1 VTGVVT
7 RWLSIFTETKSPL
20 LAEAVQK
27 TRIEFFAVGPH
38 FSERIQTAAEV
49 EILLSLVPK

>member
-7 RWLSIFTETKSPL
+7 RWLAIFTETKSPL